1 MRTLYY
7 YHELEDMM
15 EEQLNDCFESVSICG
30 YNWDQ
35 GSALRQLD
43 EIAFDQEVSQM
54 VSQDY
59 QEVYIDDMTEEEAA
73 QYGISHNQVMYCHID
88 EVDCDE

>member
-1 MRTLYY
+1 MRTLYFW
-7 YHELEDMM
+7 HELEDMM
-15 EEQLNDCFESVSICG
+15 EEQLNECFEPVTICS

-43 EIAFDQEVSQM
+43 EIAFDQEVHQM
-54 VSQDY
+54 VSDEY

-73 QYGISHNQVMYCHID
+73 HYGISHSQVMYCHVN
-88 EVDCDE
+88 EVDEEE

>member
-1 MRTLYY
+1 MRDLVF

-59 QEVYIDDMTEEEAA
+59 QEVYIDDMSEEEAA
-73 QYGISHNQVMYCHID
+73 QYGISHNQVMYCHVD
-88 EVDCDE
+88 EVDEDE